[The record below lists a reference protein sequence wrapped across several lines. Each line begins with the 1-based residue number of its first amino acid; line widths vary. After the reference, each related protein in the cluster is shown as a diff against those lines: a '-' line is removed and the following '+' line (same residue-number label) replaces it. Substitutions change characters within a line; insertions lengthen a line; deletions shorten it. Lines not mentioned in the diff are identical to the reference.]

1 MVIWIFFK
9 LRFIKRP
16 DVMSVE
22 SMIVLLTHVIFQK
35 LSGHLNVFSKFELEW
50 NPIEH
55 HKGLNYH
62 KAAQPFYF
70 KLNLTIFRIFEGLSS
85 VCNLLL
91 INVNLKISN
100 SKLVAIILQEAKLST
115 FQTTMYNNVWYTVA
129 SNWRF
134 HAWRWGER
142 LSQRAPHSIKVIA
155 H

>member
-1 MVIWIFFK
+1 
-9 LRFIKRP
+9 
-16 DVMSVE
+16 MSVE

-91 INVNLKISN
+91 INVNLKIS
-100 SKLVAIILQEAKLST
+100 LFLIIPKGLSVRYA
-115 FQTTMYNNVWYTVA
+115 FWLRN
-129 SNWRF
+129 
-134 HAWRWGER
+134 
-142 LSQRAPHSIKVIA
+142 QR
-155 H
+155 